1 MPETQ
6 TPRRDYRATLNLP
19 QTDFPMRAEL
29 PKREPDRVRWW
40 AERGTYLKRLAKNA
54 GNPSFTLHDGPPY
67 ANGDLHMG
75 HFLNRVLKD
84 AFVKIN
90 LLDGKHADFVP
101 GWDMHGLPIELETLK
116 HLKLDFHHVDPLEL
130 RAKCE
135 ERALYWLDRQRAA
148 ILRMGVFGRY
158 SEPYM
163 TIAPEFEATII
174 EALADLAEKQ
184 QLYKGLRSTLWCVY
198 DETALA
204 EAEIEYKDHVSPSI
218 YVRFRAN
225 ESQRA
230 DLLQRFGVP
239 NDNKPLSIVI
249 WTTTPWTLPAN
260 VAIAVH
266 PEFEYSLLEF
276 NGEHLI
282 VAKELVGKFIAETG
296 LGKLDGTSAHAKELV
311 GEFDSAASAKE
322 LVGEFD
328 SAAGAKESVR
338 EFDSSN
344 GGTVSSDGG
353 IVTPSAAPQR
363 AVEGQ
368 PQPRQIATT
377 PGAKL
382 AGAAVRHPF
391 LDRDSI
397 VVTADYV
404 ELETGT
410 GAVHTAPG
418 HGTDDFDTGVQH
430 NLPILNPVDGA
441 GKFTA
446 EAGPYAG
453 EFIFKSQQ
461 HIIDDLRSSGALISE
476 KAYEHS
482 YPHCWRCK
490 HPVVFRATA
499 QWFIAMDANNL
510 RQRIIDEVKA
520 VDFTPSWGED
530 RMTQMIANH
539 PEWCISRQR
548 TWGTPIPA
556 IVCNACN
563 ESILDPQVA
572 RNLATRV
579 RTETAKIWWT
589 DPAEAFLPPNF
600 ACPKCHGTTFSKEM
614 NIVDIWFESGVTH
627 RAVLEQRGLGW
638 PSDVYLEGGDQYRG
652 WFRSSLVTAVAT
664 KDHPPYREVV
674 ATGWVV
680 DQDGR
685 AMHKST
691 GNYIG
696 ANDGM
701 EKYGADVLRLWV
713 ASVEYTSDVRLG
725 AKLLENVANVYRNLR
740 NRFRWYLGSVADL
753 PASEIVPRAE
763 MEPIDQLVL
772 KKLDAVARDI
782 VIAYREFR
790 LHDAYLALQRFDGDD
805 LSAFYVDALKDRLYT
820 SAPASHR
827 RRSAQSAVLEIFRT
841 IAVLTAPVLSFTA
854 EEAWQALPE
863 QLRGESES
871 VFDLAF
877 PHITTVDIPALELWD
892 LVRSLRAEV
901 AAAEGLRDFQLDAD
915 IDVPAAFL
923 EPIRALGDNLR
934 EALVVSAIRSISES
948 PDNTG
953 VVRVVP
959 AAGEKCERC
968 WKYLELGLDLDH
980 PTLCESCASIV
991 HELAV

>member
-6 TPRRDYRATLNLP
+6 TPRRDYRDTLNLP
-19 QTDFPMRAEL
+19 QTAFPMRAEL
-29 PKREPDRVRWW
+29 PKREPDRIRWW
-40 AERGTYLKRLAKNA
+40 AEHDTYRKRLARNVEA
-54 GNPSFTLHDGPPY
+54 GSPKFILHDGPPY

-90 LLDGKHADFVP
+90 LLDGKVADFVP
-101 GWDMHGLPIELETLK
+101 GWDMHGLPIELETLR

-135 ERALYWLDRQRAA
+135 ERARYWLNRQRDA

-158 SEPYM
+158 DDPYM
-163 TIAPEFEATII
+163 TIAPEFEATIV

-184 QLYKGLRSTLWCVY
+184 QLYKGLRATLWCWH

-225 ESQRA
+225 DTQRA
-230 DLLQRFGVP
+230 DLLRRFGLP
-239 NDNKPLSIVI
+239 DDATPLSIVI

-260 VAIAVH
+260 VAIAVN
-266 PEFEYSLLEF
+266 PDFEYALVELD
-276 NGEHLI
+276 GEHVI
-282 VAKELVGKFIAETG
+282 VAKELVGKFVAAIQGGHVMPSGVEAAPQPRQLATPTDANPTG
-296 LGKLDGTSAHAKELV
+296 TKELV
-311 GEFDSAASAKE
+311 GERNAAASAKE
-322 LVGEFD
+322 LVGKH
-328 SAAGAKESVR
+328 G
-338 EFDSSN
+338 
-344 GGTVSSDGG
+344 DGPP
-353 IVTPSAAPQR
+353 VMPSG
-363 AVEGQ
+363 VEAQ
-368 PQPRQIATT
+368 PQPRQLATT
-377 PGAKL
+377 TGANLTGAK
-382 AGAAVRHPF
+382 VRHPF

-397 VVTADYV
+397 VVGADYV

-418 HGTDDFDTGVQH
+418 HGTDDFETGVKN

-453 EFIFKSQQ
+453 LFILDAQQ
-461 HIIDDLRSSGALISE
+461 KIIDDLRESGHLIAHES
-476 KAYEHS
+476 YEHS

-490 HPVVFRATA
+490 NPVVYRATA
-499 QWFIAMDANNL
+499 QWFIAMDANGL
-510 RQRIIDEVKA
+510 RSRIIAEIPEV
-520 VDFTPSWGED
+520 DWTPAWGEE

-539 PEWCISRQR
+539 PEWCVSRQR

-556 IVCNACN
+556 MICDACQ
-563 ESILDPQVA
+563 ESILDPQIA
-572 RNLATRV
+572 RNVAARF
-579 RTETAKIWWT
+579 RTESASIWWT
-589 DPAEAFLPPNF
+589 EPAAAFIPPNF
-600 ACPKCHGTTFSKEM
+600 HCPKCAGTTFTKEM

-627 RAVLEQRGLGW
+627 RAVLESRGLGW

-664 KDHPPYREVV
+664 KGHPPYREVV

-685 AMHKST
+685 AMHKSA

-696 ANDGM
+696 AVDGM

-713 ASVEYTSDVRLG
+713 ASVEYTADVRLG

-740 NRFRWYLGSVADL
+740 NRFRWYLGSVDDL
-753 PASEIVPRAE
+753 TPEAIVPRAE

-772 KKLDAVARDI
+772 KKLDAVTRDI

-790 LHDAYLALQRFDGDD
+790 LHDAYLALQRFDSDD

-820 SAPASHR
+820 SLPNAPR
-827 RRSAQSAVLEIFRT
+827 RRSAQSAILEIFRT
-841 IAVLTAPVLSFTA
+841 IAVLTAPILSFTA

-863 QLRGESES
+863 ALRANEQS
-871 VFDLAF
+871 VFDLQF

-892 LVRSLRAEV
+892 TVRALRAQV
-901 AAAEGLRDFQLDAD
+901 AAAEGLRDFQLDAEVE
-915 IDVPAAFL
+915 VPAAQYDA
-923 EPIRALGDNLR
+923 IRALGDNLR
-934 EALVVSAIRSISES
+934 EALVVSQLRAIRPTTE
-948 PDNTG
+948 PPRAA
-953 VVRVVP
+953 VFK

-968 WKYLELGLDLDH
+968 WKYLPLGTDADH
-980 PTLCESCASIV
+980 PTLCASCSTIV
-991 HELAV
+991 HHLSSRA

>member
-135 ERALYWLDRQRAA
+135 ERALYWLGRQRDA

-158 SEPYM
+158 DTPYM

-204 EAEIEYKDHVSPSI
+204 EAEIEYKDHISPSI

-225 ESQRA
+225 DTQRA
-230 DLLQRFGVP
+230 DLLNRFGVA
-239 NDNKPLSIVI
+239 NDDKPLSIVI

-266 PEFEYSLLEF
+266 PEFEYA
-276 NGEHLI
+276 LI
-282 VAKELVGKFIAETG
+282 EVGDERLVVAKELVGKFLAETG
-296 LGKLDGTSAHAKELV
+296 LSKKEVVGELDGTAPK
-311 GEFDSAASAKE
+311 
-322 LVGEFD
+322 
-328 SAAGAKESVR
+328 KESVG
-338 EFDSSN
+338 ELNVATAISPSGSSGAPN
-344 GGTVSSDGG
+344 SSDGVHNSSNDEL
-353 IVTPSAAPQR
+353 VTPSVAPQR

-377 PGAKL
+377 PGATL
-382 AGAAVRHPF
+382 AGATVRHPF

-418 HGTDDFDTGVQH
+418 HGTDDFDTGVKH

-441 GKFTA
+441 GKFTS

-453 EFIFKSQQ
+453 MFIFKSQQ
-461 HIIDDLRSSGALISE
+461 QIIEDLRKSGALISE
-476 KAYEHS
+476 RAYEHS

-490 HPVVFRATA
+490 NPVVFRATA

-556 IVCNACN
+556 IVCGSCN
-563 ESILDPQVA
+563 ESILDPHVA

-589 DPAEAFLPPNF
+589 DPAEAFLPENF
-600 ACPKCHGTTFSKEM
+600 HCPKCNGTTFTKEM

-820 SAPASHR
+820 SAPASRR

-863 QLRGESES
+863 ALRGESES

-915 IDVPAAFL
+915 IDVPTAFL

-953 VVRVVP
+953 VVRVSP

-968 WKYLELGLDLDH
+968 WKYLPLGEDLDH
-980 PTLCESCASIV
+980 PTLCESCAGIV
-991 HELAV
+991 HELSV